1 MVSLEFQ
8 MKGYISSKLHV
19 ESYPFSFA
27 WRPSGS
33 SAALKKRSWNERD
46 CAGHPFS
53 CAALNGKTH
62 IHILLLSSSAACTL
76 TLWLSRWAQL
86 DHFNLETKE
95 EKTGAQ
101 FHIPFEGYQPTT
113 PCEQGLGVFL
123 SKLNGLPCSFF
134 QLWRVPEPKLYQVEL
149 LVTKCARSGSYTC
162 LYI

>member
-53 CAALNGKTH
+53 CAALNGTTH
-62 IHILLLSSSAACTL
+62 IHIMLLFFSAACTL

-86 DHFNLETKE
+86 DHFNVETKE
-95 EKTGAQ
+95 EKQLLGFTFPLKATNNTLWTGARS
-101 FHIPFEGYQPTT
+101 FPF
-113 PCEQGLGVFL
+113 
-123 SKLNGLPCSFF
+123 KLNGLPCSFF

-149 LVTKCARSGSYTC
+149 LVTKCARSGSYSC